1 MSDQVATEVSRSNH
15 ALELAD
21 IRGLESECPTHIARI
36 FKAIEATKRMIDSV
50 FLRRLCSAITKIFI
64 LVAVG
69 SSISMLRSTVSVALS
84 V

>member
-21 IRGLESECPTHIARI
+21 IRGLESECPHIARI